1 MSIKAA
7 IDFGS
12 CSTAAAVWN
21 DATGQAETIRVP
33 GLSVPGGFIIPSRIT
48 YETPER
54 YFAGA
59 MAAEGRGLFRWMKR
73 YINLRSPYALKV
85 GDERIDARRA
95 AEDFLRAVLTS
106 AFPTAESFPEELAL
120 SVPVESFEYY
130 SEWLLDRFTGVR
142 VRLIDEASAAAA
154 GYGLSV
160 HPGDA
165 LLVLDF
171 GGSTLQAVCVS
182 VTEEG
187 EKLGRCCRVLGKS
200 GVNIGGM
207 TIDRWIYED
216 LLKRAGLSE
225 NDPRVRS
232 VSGELLLACER
243 LKMEL
248 SEAETAELDA
258 PLDALRCR
266 MTRAELTELMRRNGL
281 FETLDKVLGE
291 ALKTAESRGFVK
303 ERLTAV
309 LPVGGGCLIPAVR
322 ESLENRFGAN
332 LTASGE
338 PLGAVARG
346 AAAFAAGLRIYDFIQ
361 HDYAVRSLDPRTG
374 QYAFRVIVPR
384 GTAFPT
390 ENVGPKM
397 TLKASYDGQTRFGIA
412 IYETRDGADAAGTES
427 EVFFDTDGSAR
438 VMPLTESERGAAR
451 RFWLNERRPLFLE
464 SEQPCARGVPQF
476 CVTFGIDS
484 NKMLTVTAS
493 RLSDGAVLLD
503 QYPAVRLV

>member
-12 CSTAAAVWN
+12 CNTAAAVWN
-21 DATGQAETIRVP
+21 DAAGQAETLHVP
-33 GLSVPGGFIIPSRIT
+33 GLSVPGGFVIPSRIS
-48 YETPER
+48 YETAER
-54 YFAGA
+54 FFSGA

-85 GDERIDARRA
+85 GEERIDARRA
-95 AEDFLRAVLTS
+95 AEDFLRVVLAS
-106 AFPTAESFPEELAL
+106 AFPTEESFPEELAL

-130 SEWLLDRFTGVR
+130 SEWLLNRFTGIR

-165 LLVLDF
+165 LLVVDF

-182 VTEEG
+182 VTEDG
-187 EKLGRCCRVLGKS
+187 DKIGRCCRVLGKA
-200 GVNIGGM
+200 GANIGGM
-207 TIDRWIYED
+207 TIDRLIYED
-216 LLKRAGLSE
+216 LFKKSGLSE

-232 VSGELLLACER
+232 VSGELMLACER
-243 LKMEL
+243 LKTAL
-248 SEAETAELDA
+248 SEEETAELDA
-258 PLDALRCR
+258 PLDEISFR
-266 MTRAELTELMRRNGL
+266 MSRTEITELMRKNGL
-281 FETLDKVLGE
+281 FDTLDSVLTE
-291 ALKTAESRGFVK
+291 ALKTAESRGFSE

-309 LPVGGGCLIPAVR
+309 LPVGGSCLIPAVR
-322 ESLENRFGAN
+322 ERLETRFGTN
-332 LTASGE
+332 LVMSGE

-361 HDYAVRSLDPRTG
+361 HNYAVRYLDPNTG
-374 QYAFRVIVPR
+374 QYAFHTIVPH

-412 IYETRDGADAAGTES
+412 VYELRNGAYTAETES

-438 VMPLTESERGAAR
+438 VMPLTESERNAGQM
-451 RFWLNERRPLFLE
+451 FWLNERCPLFLE
-464 SEQPCARGVPQF
+464 SETPCERGIPQF
-476 CVTFGIDS
+476 RVTFGIDG
-484 NKMLTVTAS
+484 NKMLTVSAI
-493 RLSDGAVLLD
+493 RLRDGATVLD
-503 QYPAVRLV
+503 KFPAVRLV